1 MEFDKNESFIRC
13 KFVTEPVVFHTLF
26 AMEKTSLL
34 VLLKHATINKIWQ
47 INRAGGR
54 STLVVWLKIL
64 LLF

>member
-34 VLLKHATINKIWQ
+34 WQ
-47 INRAGGR
+47 INLA
-54 STLVVWLKIL
+54 VVAQL
-64 LLF
+64 LAPPKDQQKKFKETKGEK